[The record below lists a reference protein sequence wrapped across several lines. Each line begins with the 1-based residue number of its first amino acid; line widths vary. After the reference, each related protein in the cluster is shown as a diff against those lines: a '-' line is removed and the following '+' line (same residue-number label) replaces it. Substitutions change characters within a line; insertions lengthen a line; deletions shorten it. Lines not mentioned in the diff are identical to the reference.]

1 MLVVKSENFATSSHL
16 ICEDTGF
23 VWSSTIP
30 ETAVFADTG
39 QRSFIELA
47 KIFGYE
53 VDTFIPENYRN
64 SAETIGT
71 KPPWYFYI
79 GKEKFTTRIREYSE
93 SYKAFTEKFDDSKIN
108 IQTCISQFIDEL
120 EPATFD
126 KSLVN
131 SDYSKHFEKSIQPFL
146 VGNILPAPK
155 YSRTKTKTGRM
166 SVIEGP
172 NVLTCHAAL
181 RSGIVN
187 AHQID
192 FVSMEPNFLLQFIGK
207 KPTPNL
213 YDDIRNDI
221 FHNKISRAKVKVA
234 TISALY
240 GSDRKDKFART
251 ISDYFQ
257 VEEVIK
263 GLESRIVDD
272 TIRNEYGRLI
282 HLQGARGRHLLS
294 LWLQSSA
301 ADGALYG
308 FYNFSKHNDIK
319 PLWIIHDALI
329 FIGDDKAI
337 SVKELDIGLNTILPV
352 KVDKL

>member
-16 ICEDTGF
+16 LCEDTGF

-39 QRSFIELA
+39 QRSFSELA
-47 KIFGYE
+47 KIFGYNVE
-53 VDTFIPENYRN
+53 SFISENYKN

-71 KPPWYFYI
+71 NPPWYFYI
-79 GKEKFTTRIREYSE
+79 GKEKFIARIKEYSK
-93 SYKAFTEKFDDSKIN
+93 SYKAFCESFDHEKIN
-108 IQTCISQFIDEL
+108 IQASISQFIDEL
-120 EPATFD
+120 QPANFD
-126 KSLVN
+126 RRLVKPE
-131 SDYSKHFEKSIQPFL
+131 YSAHFEKSIQPFL
-146 VGNILPAPK
+146 IGSILPPPK

-172 NVLTCHAAL
+172 NVLTCHAGL
-181 RSGIVN
+181 RSGLVG

-207 KPTPNL
+207 KPTANL
-213 YDDIRNDI
+213 YDDIRKEI
-221 FHNKISRAKVKVA
+221 FRDKISRAKVKVA

-251 ISDYFQ
+251 ISDYFH

-263 GLESRIVDD
+263 SLEEKIVDD

-282 HLQGARGRHLLS
+282 YLQGARGRHLLS

-308 FYNFSKHNDIK
+308 FYNFSQHNDIK
-319 PLWIIHDALI
+319 PMWIIHDALI
-329 FIGDDKAI
+329 FIGNEKAI
-337 SVKELDIGLNTILPV
+337 SVKELDIGFNTILPV